1 MSFINGYLNKRSLLV
16 TILFIVGGVLA
27 PVQAIASQSKED
39 SLQKITLQLQWYHQF
54 QFAGYYAA
62 LEKGYYEEAGFDVT
76 IKDGG
81 YDEYGNA
88 VSPEAEVVFNRAQ
101 FGTTRSDV
109 LLGHSAGLP
118 VVVVANIMQHSPY
131 VFLTLEKYK
140 LDRLE
145 QIGYERAI
153 SLNLPA
159 VSDGRVD
166 AEAVASLKVAG
177 VDISRLNNSF
187 PTWDLADLTSGKSQ
201 LIPAYST
208 DQPYFL
214 QKQGVKPVTIKPS
227 NYGVDF
233 YGDLL
238 FTSQKMLRENPET
251 VSAFRDASLK
261 GWRYALD
268 NPIEIAELIARK
280 YKTRNE
286 SYDLEFLLYEANKVK
301 ELINSDV
308 VEIGYINQQ
317 RWEKIAEIYQA
328 LGLIRVYDMS
338 SFLYQ
343 PIPDSVWSAY
353 VKWIK
358 LLAIPLVVSL
368 LVIVYLVTVTRK
380 LKKEVELR
388 RNAEKSLITQAEK
401 DALTGIY
408 NRHAFQREFTREFSR
423 AKRYRQPFSVLI
435 IDIDFFKAIND
446 KFGHLAGDEVIRSL
460 SRVTGKLLRASDL
473 FARYGGEEFV
483 IMLPNTI
490 EAEAIA
496 LAERILKVNQQNTV
510 TYEGDSIRY
519 TISMGVTELWDQDE
533 NINDLF
539 KRGDELLYEAKH
551 AGRNCIRRYMGRSYT
566 LQ

>member
-1 MSFINGYLNKRSLLV
+1 MSVSGAGFKKRILGATFVLLAG
-16 TILFIVGGVLA
+16 IVCPSDFA
-27 PVQAIASQSKED
+27 FASQSREQ
-39 SLQKITLQLQWYHQF
+39 SLQKVTLQLQWYHQF

-62 LEKGYYEEAGFDVT
+62 LERGYYDDVGLKVT

-81 YDEYGNA
+81 YDDEGNA
-88 VSPEAEVVFNRAQ
+88 VSPEEEVVFDRAQ
-101 FGTTRSDV
+101 FGTTRSDI

-131 VFLTLEKYK
+131 VFMSMKQHELT
-140 LDRLE
+140 RLE
-145 QIGYERAI
+145 QIGYDRPI
-153 SLNLPA
+153 SINLPA

-187 PTWDLADLTSGKSQ
+187 PTWNVDDLISGKTE
-201 LIPAYST
+201 LMPAYST
-208 DQPYFL
+208 DAPYFL
-214 QKQGVKPVTIKPS
+214 EKKGHTPVIISPS
-227 NYGVDF
+227 MYGVDF

-238 FTSQKMLRENPET
+238 FTSEKMVREQPE
-251 VSAFRDASLK
+251 VVKAFREATIK

-268 NPIEIAELIARK
+268 NPIEMAELIFRK
-280 YKTRNE
+280 YKTRNA
-286 SYDLEFLLYEANKVK
+286 SYDLDFLLYEANQVK

-308 VEIGYINQQ
+308 VEVGYINPQ

-328 LGLIRVYDMS
+328 LGLIRVYDMK

-343 PIPDSVWSAY
+343 PIPDTVWSAY
-353 VKWIK
+353 AKWIK
-358 LLAIPLVVSL
+358 LLAVPLVISL
-368 LVIVYLVTVTRK
+368 LVIIYLITVTRR
-380 LKKEVELR
+380 LKKEVNRR
-388 RNAEKSLITQAEK
+388 RNAEESLITQAEK

-408 NRHAFQREFTREFSR
+408 NRHAFQREFAREFSR
-423 AKRYRQPFSVLI
+423 AKRYKQPFSVLI

-446 KFGHLAGDEVIRSL
+446 KFGHLAGDEVIKSL
-460 SRVTGKLLRASDL
+460 SRVTSKLLRASDL

-490 EAEAIA
+490 ELEAIA

-510 TYEGDSIRY
+510 TFEGDTIRY
-519 TISMGVTELWDQDE
+519 TISMGVTELWEDDE
-533 NINDLF
+533 DINDLF

-551 AGRNCIRRYMGRSYT
+551 AGRNCIRRYMGRSFT